1 MDADRSREINFRR
14 QQEAEEAE
22 QKRQEELRKREEEE
36 RKREEEERKRVE
48 LDRKMKELAECID
61 RAGVQVARDVENE
74 VTSQLARDTALEVFE

>member
-22 QKRQEELRKREEEE
+22 QKRQEEL